1 MANATIVPKHIAEAP
16 DDLASPTDIER
27 ISHVAVVT
35 GASAGIGAVYARR
48 LAARGFD
55 LILVAR
61 RADRL
66 AALSKEVQDKH
77 GMQVEVVAA
86 DLTASADL
94 ARLEKL
100 VAADKRIT
108 MLVNNAGN
116 AKLAPL
122 AGTSTED
129 AASMIALNIT
139 ALTRLTQAVLPG
151 FLARNS
157 GSIINVAS
165 VLSLHSLPISSVYS
179 GTKGYVLNFSRGL
192 QAELAG
198 TGVNVQLV
206 LPATTSTELWDI
218 AGIPLSQ
225 LNQSSIMTAENMVD
239 ASLAGYDQGEAV
251 TLPSVEDRHLWA
263 AYDAARGNLF
273 AATQTGVPASRYGVS

>member
-1 MANATIVPKHIAEAP
+1 MLEYSNNKVYPMTTH
-16 DDLASPTDIER
+16 S
-27 ISHVAVVT
+27 SHKPVAVVT

-77 GMQVEVVAA
+77 GTQVEVVAA

-100 VAADKRIT
+100 AAADKRIT

-122 AGTSTED
+122 ARTSTED

-151 FLARNS
+151 FLTRNS

-198 TGVNVQLV
+198 TGVKVQLV

-239 ASLAGYDQGEAV
+239 ASLAGYDQGELV
-251 TLPSVEDRHLWA
+251 TLPSVEDGHLWA

-273 AATQTGVPASRYGVS
+273 AATQTGEPASRYGVS

>member
-1 MANATIVPKHIAEAP
+1 M
-16 DDLASPTDIER
+16 TDN
-27 ISHVAVVT
+27 SSNKPVAVVT
-35 GASAGIGAVYARR
+35 GASAGIGAIYAQR

-66 AALSKEVQDKH
+66 AALSKQIRDKH
-77 GMQVEVVAA
+77 GTEVEVVTA
-86 DLTASADL
+86 DLADSADL
-94 ARLEKL
+94 ARLEKRL
-100 VAADKRIT
+100 AADKRVT
-108 MLVNNAGN
+108 MLVNNAGT

-122 AGTSTED
+122 AGTSTDE

-192 QAELAG
+192 QAELAE
-198 TGVNVQLV
+198 TGVKVQLV

-239 ASLAGYDQGEAV
+239 ASLAGYDQDEAV
-251 TLPSVEDRHLWA
+251 TLPSVDDVRLWD

-273 AATQTGVPASRYGVS
+273 AATQTGKPASRYGVS

>member
-1 MANATIVPKHIAEAP
+1 MLEYSINGGYLMSNNSSNKP
-16 DDLASPTDIER
+16 
-27 ISHVAVVT
+27 VAVVT

-66 AALSKEVQDKH
+66 AALSKEVQDKQ
-77 GMQVEVVAA
+77 GTKVEVVAA
-86 DLTASADL
+86 DLTDSADL

-100 VAADKRIT
+100 VAADKRVT

-139 ALTRLTQAVLPG
+139 ALTRLTQAVLPA
-151 FLARNS
+151 FLARKS
-157 GSIINVAS
+157 GSIINIAS

-198 TGVNVQLV
+198 TGVKVQLV

-251 TLPSVEDRHLWA
+251 TLPSVEDGHLWA

-273 AATQTGVPASRYGVS
+273 AATQTGEPASRYGVN

>member
-1 MANATIVPKHIAEAP
+1 M
-16 DDLASPTDIER
+16 TDN
-27 ISHVAVVT
+27 SSTKPVAVVT
-35 GASAGIGAVYARR
+35 GASAGIGMVYARR

-55 LILVAR
+55 LILIAR

-66 AALSKEVQDKH
+66 VALAKEIQDQYH
-77 GMQVEVVAA
+77 SMVEVVAA
-86 DLTASADL
+86 DLTDSADL
-94 ARLEKL
+94 ARLENR
-100 VAADKRIT
+100 VAADKRVT

-122 AGTSTED
+122 SRTSTED
-129 AASMIALNIT
+129 SASMIALNIT
-139 ALTRLTQAVLPG
+139 ALTRLTQAVLPA
-151 FLARNS
+151 FLAKNS
-157 GSIINVAS
+157 GSIINIAS

-198 TGVNVQLV
+198 TGVKVQLV
-206 LPATTSTELWDI
+206 LPATTSTELWDL

-225 LNQSSIMTAENMVD
+225 LSQSSIMTAENMVD

-251 TLPSVEDRHLWA
+251 SLPSVDDTSLWK
-263 AYDAARGNLF
+263 AYDLARSNLF
-273 AATQTGVPASRYGVS
+273 AATQTGRPASRYGVN

>member
-1 MANATIVPKHIAEAP
+1 MS
-16 DDLASPTDIER
+16 DDSSNKP
-27 ISHVAVVT
+27 VAVVT

-66 AALSKEVQDKH
+66 AALSKEVQEKN
-77 GMQVEVVAA
+77 GATVAIVAA
-86 DLTASADL
+86 DLTDSGDL
-94 ARLEKL
+94 ARVEKHL
-100 VAADKRIT
+100 AAEKRIT
-108 MLVNNAGN
+108 MLVNNAGS
-116 AKLAPL
+116 AKLAPMS
-122 AGTSTED
+122 ATSTDD

-139 ALTRLTQAVLPG
+139 ALTRLTQAVLPN

-157 GSIINVAS
+157 GSILNVAS

-192 QAELAG
+192 QAELAD
-198 TGVNVQLV
+198 TGVKVQLI

-218 AGIPLSQ
+218 AGVPLSQ
-225 LNQSSIMTAENMVD
+225 LNQSSIMSA
-239 ASLAGYDQGEAV
+239 
-251 TLPSVEDRHLWA
+251 DRL
-263 AYDAARGNLF
+263 DTRDMP
-273 AATQTGVPASRYGVS
+273 AATTR